1 MNSVPLNSPAGPAPV
16 EYSPP
21 AQYGSAAY
29 GSAAYGSGPAP
40 VEYDSPT
47 QYSSAAYDSAYDSAY
62 NLAAADA
69 ADASYSP
76 ASYAPGTAG
85 YSVPVDYSGG
95 YSPEELDE
103 IVEFATTAAPAD
115 WSVPVDPAVDWGE
128 GLDEGVEYTPEEL
141 EEMVAAVTAPPTDG
155 YPDGWGGE
163 YPPLNLGSA
172 APRSVHAPVP
182 GVLPDVSAEDM
193 VAALVTR
200 EGAQMDAALRAVA
213 QGPRPVLVTAA
224 DARPGMQLAMV
235 GKYLTLVP
243 GLTVDAAAEALFDTL
258 AAGGASNA
266 ALPINDLQRDLE
278 VSLRAYE
285 ITAPDQLADFW
296 RGQPDDAQWYFSI
309 MYGVC
314 GLVCA
319 MAVAGAPDGECA
331 ARLMRDVIRASAR
344 S

>member
-1 MNSVPLNSPAGPAPV
+1 MNSVPLNGPAPV
-16 EYSPP
+16 EYG
-21 AQYGSAAY
+21 A
-29 GSAAYGSGPAP
+29 
-40 VEYDSPT
+40 
-47 QYSSAAYDSAYDSAY
+47 SAYDSAY
-62 NLAAADA
+62 ASAYDLAAYDSAAYSPTDDNLAT
-69 ADASYSP
+69 P
-76 ASYAPGTAG
+76 ASYGPDSYGPDSYAPDSYAPAG
-85 YSVPVDYSGG
+85 SSVPVDYSGG

-103 IVEFATTAAPAD
+103 IVEFATTAD
-115 WSVPVDPAVDWGE
+115 WSVPVDDTGGGYAGDW
-128 GLDEGVEYTPEEL
+128 GLDENLDGVLEYTPEEL

-163 YPPLNLGSA
+163 YPPLTSDPVGS
-172 APRSVHAPVP
+172 APRSV
-182 GVLPDVSAEDM
+182 LPDVTAEDM

-200 EGAQMDAALRAVA
+200 EGAQMAAALRAVA
-213 QGPRPVLVTAA
+213 QGSRPVLVTAA

-243 GLTVDAAAEALFDTL
+243 GLTVDAAAEALFDILTL
-258 AAGGASNA
+258 GSASRSGDASNT
-266 ALPINDLQRDLE
+266 ALPINDMRRDLE
-278 VSLRAYE
+278 VSLRAYD
-285 ITAPDQLADFW
+285 ITSPDQLADFW

-331 ARLMRDVIRASAR
+331 SRLMGDVIRASAQ

>member
-1 MNSVPLNSPAGPAPV
+1 V
-16 EYSPP
+16 
-21 AQYGSAAY
+21 
-29 GSAAYGSGPAP
+29 
-40 VEYDSPT
+40 
-47 QYSSAAYDSAYDSAY
+47 
-62 NLAAADA
+62 
-69 ADASYSP
+69 
-76 ASYAPGTAG
+76 
-85 YSVPVDYSGG
+85 
-95 YSPEELDE
+95 
-103 IVEFATTAAPAD
+103 
-115 WSVPVDPAVDWGE
+115 
-128 GLDEGVEYTPEEL
+128 VEYTPEEL

-163 YPPLNLGSA
+163 YPPLNLEGT
-172 APRSVHAPVP
+172 APRSVLGPVP

-200 EGAQMDAALRAVA
+200 EGAQMAAALRAVS

-243 GLTVDAAAEALFDTL
+243 GLTVDAAAEALFDVLTL
-258 AAGGASNA
+258 GDASNT
-266 ALPINDLQRDLE
+266 ALPIADLQRDLE
-278 VSLRAYE
+278 VSLRAYD

-331 ARLMRDVIRASAR
+331 ARLMRDVIRASTR